1 MRFVR
6 LLRWMRLFPACM
18 ALVLPILPLAAL
30 DWPVKDRILTG
41 TFGED
46 RSDHFHLGID
56 LGGGDQEVRP
66 VLGGEL
72 LFRYDEGDSYSSI
85 PRGLGSFV
93 VLHHSQD
100 ILSFYCHL
108 QKGSLGQIQTTYT
121 PSDRIGIIGDTGHSD
136 GKHLHFAVYDEE
148 AGSWINPLSILP
160 PLPDTQQP
168 IIKRVMLSVGE
179 QVQPLESGR
188 TVKAGH
194 GEILVEAYDLRE
206 DVRFHWPLAPYSVS
220 FSLDGKEVA
229 RILFDSIL
237 ASNGR
242 MVVGGSG
249 LTRENVYRGEGLMRC
264 GAVELRAG
272 ESRLHI
278 AVRDFAGNETV
289 RDIQFTVAE

>member
-1 MRFVR
+1 MK
-6 LLRWMRLFPACM
+6 LLPILVSM
-18 ALVLPILPLAAL
+18 ALVLQVPPLGAL

-56 LGGGDQEVRP
+56 LGGGEQEVRP

-72 LFRYDEGDSYSSI
+72 VFRYDEGDSYSSL

-108 QKGSLGQIQTTYT
+108 QKGSLGPIQNAYSPT
-121 PSDRIGIIGDTGHSD
+121 DRIGIIGDTGYSD
-136 GKHLHFAVYDEE
+136 GKHLHFALYDEE

-160 PLPDTQQP
+160 PLPDAQP
-168 IIKRVMLSVGE
+168 PVIKRVMLSVGE
-179 QVQPLESGR
+179 QMQALESGA

-194 GEILVEAYDLRE
+194 GEILAEAYDLRE
-206 DVRFHWPLAPYSVS
+206 DVRFHWPLAPYSVR

-229 RILFDSIL
+229 RIVFDSL
-237 ASNGR
+237 LVSDGK
-242 MVVGGSG
+242 MVIGGTS
-249 LTRENVYRGEGLMRC
+249 LTRENVYRGDGLLRC

-278 AVRDFAGNETV
+278 AVRDFAGKETV
-289 RDIQFTVAE
+289 RDIPFTVSE

>member
-1 MRFVR
+1 MTR
-6 LLRWMRLFPACM
+6 LMK
-18 ALVLPILPLAAL
+18 LVPILVPIALMLQVPLLGAL

-56 LGGGDQEVRP
+56 LDGGEQEVRP

-72 LFRYDEGDSYSSI
+72 VFRYDEGESYSSL

-108 QKGSLGQIQTTYT
+108 QKGSLGPIQTTYT

-136 GKHLHFAVYDEE
+136 GKHLHFALYDEE

-179 QVQPLESGR
+179 QVQPLESGAM
-188 TVKAGH
+188 VKAGH

-206 DVRFHWPLAPYSVS
+206 DVRFHWPLAPYSVR

-237 ASNGR
+237 ASDGK
-242 MVVGGSG
+242 MVVGGTG
-249 LTRENVYRGEGLMRC
+249 LTRENVYREEGLMRC
-264 GAVELRAG
+264 GAVELHAG

-278 AVRDFAGNETV
+278 SVRDFAGNETV
-289 RDIQFTVAE
+289 RDIPFTVAE